1 LNLSV
6 FLLELALHFEIDL
19 SFALDTLL
27 FHITDHTLV
36 HCLLQ
41 GSARSSPRNSKML
54 ADGFIGHLLV
64 VDEVNDTNRAQ
75 DGTGER
81 CLCFGRH
88 DDIEFCCYTRGAQ

>member
-1 LNLSV
+1 
-6 FLLELALHFEIDL
+6 
-19 SFALDTLL
+19 
-27 FHITDHTLV
+27 
-36 HCLLQ
+36 
-41 GSARSSPRNSKML
+41 ML